1 MSREIRV
8 QCPGCKTELVVDG
21 ETGRVLRKVGSDLSG
36 EEIFD
41 DAVDKLRHD
50 ERTKGDR
57 FDRLM
62 RSQEGREERLEEQ
75 FDRAKRRVAENPDEK
90 PRHPFDLD

>member
-8 QCPGCKTELVVDG
+8 KCPGCRVELVVDG
-21 ETGRVLRKVGSDLSG
+21 ETGRVLRKVTTDLSG

-41 DAVDKLRHD
+41 DAFDQVRQNEK
-50 ERTKGDR
+50 TKEDR

-62 RSQEGREERLEEQ
+62 RSQDGRQERLEDQ
-75 FDRAKRRVAENPDEK
+75 FDRAKRRAAENPDEPK
-90 PRHPFDLD
+90 